1 MLNEILIPYIERK
14 QKDLNI
20 QNKPWLLICDVFKGQ
35 WTDTAKDA
43 VKKSNGK
50 MVPVPNNCTTYFQP
64 LDLTVIKSSKHFV
77 CQVAQSWYSQ
87 KIFKR
92 MEMGKRSNEI
102 KVDVYVPV
110 VKSLHMKWIVKFY
123 DYVNGDPQVSG
134 IMNKLNQ

>member
-20 QNKPWLLICDVFKGQ
+20 QNKPCLLICDVFKGQ

-87 KIFKR
+87 KIFEQ
-92 MEMGKRSNEI
+92 MEVGKQSDKI
-102 KVDVYVPV
+102 DVCVSV
-110 VKSLHMKWIVKFY
+110 VKPSH
-123 DYVNGDPQVSG
+123 VNFM
-134 IMNKLNQ
+134 IT